1 VVFWT
6 ISDDEARIGVD
17 PVGALLRFFAL
28 VRSLLGEPA
37 VRFSQGA
44 GKLHHE

>member
-6 ISDDEARIGVD
+6 ISDDEPGIGVD
-17 PVGALLRFFAL
+17 PVGALFRFFAS
-28 VRSLLGEPA
+28 VRRLLGEPA
-37 VRFSQGA
+37 AGFAQRA